1 MQAAVI
7 GNNIA
12 NMILGAISPVNKP
25 EQIIVAR
32 EGMGMPDDGIVICQP
47 GVLSQT
53 MLIGDIP

>member
-1 MQAAVI
+1 
-7 GNNIA
+7 
-12 NMILGAISPVNKP
+12 MILGAISPVNKP